1 MEEKKKT
8 LKEVLADLRNSMTDR
23 EREVL
28 DMRISLDEYEGQA
41 TVSRERIQEIEK
53 GALEKLQARGK
64 SMRTFEPVLDDE

>member
-28 DMRISLDEYEGQA
+28 DMRIGLDEYEGQA

-53 GALEKLQARGK
+53 RALEKLQARGK